1 MFSYSM
7 ASTISRHTYNPLQEA
22 NIYNILELLWASLV
36 ILYIGYRVI
45 GPISRSN
52 REQDSLDSNEL

>member
-1 MFSYSM
+1 M

-36 ILYIGYRVI
+36 ILTIEYRVI